1 MRAQGIGIEEPKVP
15 GTIDMKVT
23 DDSKTA
29 YGLSL
34 TPTPSADPN
43 DPLNWTQRKKY
54 LILFLVSMYSF
65 LANGALIGPS
75 VYVNVLAQQFGKTPS
90 QTSQLV
96 NNPNLLFGLGKN
108 SLLKSGTLL
117 MSGLWFFSEQAPLF
131 SFLCTRKSAADPQ
144 C

>member
-1 MRAQGIGIEEPKVP
+1 
-15 GTIDMKVT
+15 
-23 DDSKTA
+23 
-29 YGLSL
+29 
-34 TPTPSADPN
+34 
-43 DPLNWTQRKKY
+43 
-54 LILFLVSMYSF
+54 MYSF